1 MSVVKLI
8 THNFRNLHDT
18 AIIFHSKLNF
28 FVGDNGSGKS
38 SLLEALFYL
47 GHGKS
52 FRTSKS
58 DAVVRHEKTSFVVS
72 IKNSNNCQLGLSRD
86 TSTGVTSIKINGQ
99 LHHRLSDLAKNI
111 AVQIVTPE
119 SFKLFFGGPK
129 ERRRFIDLGMFHVE
143 HDFSLQWKNFNRVLK
158 QRNACIRM
166 NNKSKNISSILAYWT
181 DQFCE
186 LSFEVAQVRSHYTQA
201 IIAELDV
208 WLDILLPDLKS
219 RVTVQYLQGWP
230 QKKNLQDVLT
240 DNYDREFSYG
250 YSLYGAH
257 KFDVKFL
264 LDKQSLETQL
274 SRGQQKLFLLALTF
288 AQAKLI
294 ARVNR
299 VKPILLIDDIG
310 AELDINS
317 RRSLSLA
324 LEKLDC
330 QVVITAIESE
340 VLKPFFERF
349 CINTNASKELSCTS
363 PCVEVTEQTSN
374 TEIDTTEM
382 ENYKMF
388 HVKHGEISVM
398 YPDNSE
404 LIIRKAIE

>member
-1 MSVVKLI
+1 MSVDKLI
-8 THNFRNLHDT
+8 TRNFRNLHDLD
-18 AIIFHSKLNF
+18 INFHSKFNF

-52 FRTSKS
+52 FRTSKTEALVCYKKS
-58 DAVVRHEKTSFVVS
+58 DFVVS
-72 IKNSNNCQLGLSRD
+72 IKNYNNCQLGLSRNV
-86 TSTGVTSIKINGQ
+86 STGETNIKIDGER
-99 LHHRLSDLAKNI
+99 HYRLSVLAKNI
-111 AVQIVTPE
+111 AIQIVTPE

-143 HDFSLQWKNFNRVLK
+143 HDFSTLWKSFNRVLK
-158 QRNACIRM
+158 QRNACIRLG
-166 NNKSKNISSILAYWT
+166 NSSSNSSSMLTYWT

-186 LSFEVAQVRSHYTQA
+186 LSKQVAQVRFEYTSA
-201 IIAELDV
+201 IIKELDV
-208 WLDILLPDLKS
+208 WLAMLLPDLKS

-230 QKKNLQDVLT
+230 QKKELKEVLF
-240 DNYDREFSYG
+240 DNIMREASYG

-294 ARVNR
+294 AQVNR

-317 RRSLSLA
+317 RRALSSA
-324 LEKLDC
+324 LEQLDC
-330 QVVITAIESE
+330 QVLITAIEPE
-340 VLKPFFERF
+340 VLQPFFDRLAIIDNDLKYDS
-349 CINTNASKELSCTS
+349 CIDSDKINPE
-363 PCVEVTEQTSN
+363 SN
-374 TEIDTTEM
+374 STTKL
-382 ENYKMF
+382 ENYKVF
-388 HVKHGEISVM
+388 HVKHGEITAM

-404 LIIRKAIE
+404 